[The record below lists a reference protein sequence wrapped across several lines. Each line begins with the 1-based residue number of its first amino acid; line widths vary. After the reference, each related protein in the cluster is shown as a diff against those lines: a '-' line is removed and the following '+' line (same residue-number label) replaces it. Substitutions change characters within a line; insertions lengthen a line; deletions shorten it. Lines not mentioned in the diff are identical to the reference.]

1 MRANP
6 CTAAFVSLAASA
18 LLFAQDTVS
27 PAIRVDVSLVNVA
40 FTARDTRGQI
50 VTDLTRDDIEVFEDG
65 VMKPVR
71 FFSQSS
77 DLPLR
82 FALIVDV
89 SDSQSSFNRKH
100 RVDVEAFAK
109 SALGPAD
116 KAMLVCFGN
125 QILPGSDFT
134 SSSRDLLRG
143 LDAIVKSR
151 SALYADA
158 TPNGIRNH
166 GTAFFDAIYETAHT
180 KMMQPGVRKALV
192 VFSDG
197 EDNASAYDIIEAIE
211 AAQAADAPVYTVHYS
226 DTAHISPHTR
236 QRYGKIEMS
245 RLAEETGGIAYD
257 SATNVAK
264 ALAEVSSELRSLYEL
279 GYSPTNSARD
289 GSYRKIEIRSKRP
302 GIAIRARR
310 GYYSR

>member
-1 MRANP
+1 MRADLWP
-6 CTAAFVSLAASA
+6 VVISGVAAVA
-18 LLFAQDTVS
+18 LLFGQDTT

-40 FTARDTRGQI
+40 FAAHNASGQI
-50 VTDLTRDDIEVFEDG
+50 VTDLRRDEVEVFEDG
-65 VMKPVR
+65 VLQPVR
-71 FFSQSS
+71 FFSQAS

-89 SDSQSSFNRKH
+89 SDSQTSFNRKH

-109 SALGPAD
+109 NALGPAD
-116 KAMLVCFGN
+116 KALLVCFGN
-125 QILPGSDFT
+125 QILSGSDFT
-134 SSSRDLLRG
+134 ASSRDLLRG
-143 LDAIVKSR
+143 LDTIVKSH
-151 SALYADA
+151 SALYPDA

-166 GTAFFDAIYETAHT
+166 GTAFFDAIYQTART
-180 KMMQPGVRKALV
+180 KMMEPGARKALV

-211 AAQAADAPVYTVHYS
+211 AAQAADALVYTVHYS
-226 DTAHISPHTR
+226 DTAHIRPHTR

-264 ALAEVSSELRSLYEL
+264 ALAEVSSELRSLYDL
-279 GYSPTNSARD
+279 GYSPTNPARD
-289 GSYRKIEIRSKRP
+289 GSYRKIELRSKRP
-302 GIAIRARR
+302 GIVIRARR